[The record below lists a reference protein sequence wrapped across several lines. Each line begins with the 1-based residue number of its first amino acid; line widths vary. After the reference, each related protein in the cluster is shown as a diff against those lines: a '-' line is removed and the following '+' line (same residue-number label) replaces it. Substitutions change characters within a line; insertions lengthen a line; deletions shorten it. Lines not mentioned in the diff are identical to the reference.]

1 MNMTENKPLY
11 EYMYTKHD
19 GLGFKKEQDIEIL
32 KKLYPD
38 AREITV
44 TFSVPGEAHFVLKH

>member
-1 MNMTENKPLY
+1 MTESKPFY
-11 EYMYTKHD
+11 DYMYTKHD

-38 AREITV
+38 ARKITIIY
-44 TFSVPGEAHFVLKH
+44 SVPGEAYFVLER